1 MQSTKIRRQI
11 YSNNKIYQKRKKK
24 ITSRK
29 IRATIVKIV
38 AEKKQ

>member
-11 YSNNKIYQKRKKK
+11 YSNNKSYQKHKKK

-29 IRATIVKIV
+29 IKATIVKKV
-38 AEKKQ
+38 VEKL